1 VLTEA
6 CRRPAATGPARRR
19 AGVQAE
25 ADRGPRP
32 HSGAAPV
39 AVTAVGALAV
49 LTVSAALALS
59 GAGMLGVAVP
69 AARVPFGGAGPL
81 LAAAYAVP
89 LALVTLVSG
98 HLADRAGAA
107 RLLRVGLLALAGS
120 SILCS
125 LAWNLPSLLALRVL
139 QGAAA
144 GVLPATA
151 LALLLRTAPRRRL
164 GEALGVFAAGALLLP
179 AAAPLLGAALT
190 GQLGWRPPLAAEGAV
205 ALLAARAS
213 MALLPRSA
221 TGDPGR
227 LDLAG
232 LSSGVTGLLLGLLAL
247 GGGPWWGWG
256 SPLTVLLGLGGAA
269 ALAVFVL
276 VELSA
281 ERPLLDLRR
290 LCDPAAAA
298 GSLILAVLVTCLGA
312 GFLEAPSLLH
322 QAQGAGPLGA
332 WSALLGGLA
341 AAAALPLSGR
351 LCDRAGPRWPAAVG
365 LTLLA
370 DATYLLQLTG
380 PGTAG
385 WEVGALI
392 GLRGAGMGMAVAP
405 VLTMVLA
412 GIRAGA
418 ENRAAA
424 GVAMVLR
431 LPAATGLAVLA
442 GVTAAPRPVTAPGG
456 LDVASLPVLVA
467 WAPVRALLLVTAGVA
482 ALGVLLALR
491 LPTAPGDAS
500 RVDLAGLLA
509 ALTGSRRRE
518 LTLTGADA
526 RRPEAAAAAPTSR
539 PRRPRPAATA
549 RGAAR
554 PRTSR
559 SATAAPRAAKSP
571 ETPTAA
577 RPRRTGATAA
587 EAATPPAAPE
597 TRTAARPRRT
607 GATAAEAATPPAAPE
622 TRTAA
627 RPRRTGATAPEAPTP
642 PAAPQPPAAPPRPA
656 APAPA
661 RRRPPAAARQPAAT
675 APAPPARR
683 TPPRSPAAPA
693 RRRKA
698 ETGPAA

>member
-1 VLTEA
+1 MLTEA

-19 AGVQAE
+19 AGVRAE

-32 HSGAAPV
+32 HSGVAPV
-39 AVTAVGALAV
+39 AVTAAGALAV
-49 LTVSAALALS
+49 LTASAALALS

-69 AARVPFGGAGPL
+69 AARVPFGGGPL
-81 LAAAYAVP
+81 PAAAYAIP

-107 RLLRVGLLALAGS
+107 RLLRAGLLALAGS
-120 SILCS
+120 SLLCS
-125 LAWNLPSLLALRVL
+125 LAWNLPSLVALRVL

-144 GVLPATA
+144 GVLPGTA

-179 AAAPLLGAALT
+179 AAAPLLSAALA
-190 GQLGWRPPLAAEGAV
+190 GQIGWRPLLAGEGAV

-221 TGDPGR
+221 AGAPGR

-232 LSSGVTGLLLGLLAL
+232 LASGVAGLLLALLAL

-269 ALAVFVL
+269 ALAAFVL

-298 GSLILAVLVTCLGA
+298 ASLILAVLVACLGA

-332 WSALLGGLA
+332 WSALLAGLA
-341 AAAALPLSGR
+341 AAVALPLSGR

-365 LTLLA
+365 LSLLA

-380 PGTAG
+380 PRTAG
-385 WEVGALI
+385 WEVAALI
-392 GLRGAGMGMAVAP
+392 ALRGAGMGMALAP

-412 GIRAGA
+412 VIGAGA

-424 GVAMVLR
+424 AVATVLR

-442 GVTAAPRPVTAPGG
+442 GVTAAPRHVVVPG
-456 LDVASLPVLVA
+456 LDVASLPVLVP
-467 WAPVRALLLVTAGVA
+467 WAPVRALLLVTAGVGS
-482 ALGVLLALR
+482 LGVLLALR

-518 LTLTGADA
+518 LTLTDVDA
-526 RRPEAAAAAPTSR
+526 RLPEPPAAAGPAPR
-539 PRRPRPAATA
+539 PRRPRPPATARAATA
-549 RGAAR
+549 RTRA
-554 PRTSR
+554 SR

-571 ETPTAA
+571 
-577 RPRRTGATAA
+577 
-587 EAATPPAAPE
+587 AAPA
-597 TRTAARPRRT
+597 TRTAARPRRAA
-607 GATAAEAATPPAAPE
+607 ATAA
-622 TRTAA
+622 
-627 RPRRTGATAPEAPTP
+627 EAPTP
-642 PAAPQPPAAPPRPA
+642 PAAPATRTAARQRRAGVTAAEAPSPPAVPKPPAAPA
-656 APAPA
+656 TS
-661 RRRPPAAARQPAAT
+661 RRRLPAAAATQPAAT
-675 APAPPARR
+675 APATPARR
-683 TPPRSPAAPA
+683 TSA
-693 RRRKA
+693 RGPKA

>member
-1 VLTEA
+1 V
-6 CRRPAATGPARRR
+6 
-19 AGVQAE
+19 
-25 ADRGPRP
+25 
-32 HSGAAPV
+32 
-39 AVTAVGALAV
+39 V

-69 AARVPFGGAGPL
+69 AARVPFGGGGPL
-81 LAAAYAVP
+81 LAAAYAIP

-107 RLLRVGLLALAGS
+107 RLLRAGLLGLAGS
-120 SILCS
+120 SLLCS

-179 AAAPLLGAALT
+179 AAAPLLGAALA
-190 GQLGWRPPLAAEGAV
+190 GQLGWRPLLAAEGAV
-205 ALLAARAS
+205 ALLVARAS

-221 TGDPGR
+221 AGDPGR

-232 LSSGVTGLLLGLLAL
+232 LASGLAGLLLTLLAL
-247 GGGPWWGWG
+247 CGGPWWGWG

-269 ALAVFVL
+269 ALAGFVL

-332 WSALLGGLA
+332 WPALLGGLA

-380 PGTAG
+380 PGTAR
-385 WEVGALI
+385 WEVAALI
-392 GLRGAGMGMAVAP
+392 TLRGAGMGMALTP
-405 VLTMVLA
+405 VLTIVLA
-412 GIRAGA
+412 GIAAGA
-418 ENRAAA
+418 ENRGAA

-431 LPAATGLAVLA
+431 LPAVGGLAVLA
-442 GVTAAPRPVTAPGG
+442 GVTAPPRPVTVRG
-456 LDVASLPVLVA
+456 LDVTSLPVLVA
-467 WAPVRALLLVTAGVA
+467 WAPVRALLLVTAGVG
-482 ALGVLLALR
+482 ALGVLLAVR
-491 LPTAPGDAS
+491 LPTVPGDAS

-518 LTLTGADA
+518 LTLTGVGA
-526 RRPEAAAAAPTSR
+526 RRPEPPAPAAPTPR
-539 PRRPRPAATA
+539 PRRPRPPAKARAAA
-549 RGAAR
+549 PAAAA
-554 PRTSR
+554 PTRTSR
-559 SATAAPRAAKSP
+559 SAAAAPRAATSP
-571 ETPTAA
+571 AAPATRTA
-577 RPRRTGATAA
+577 RPRRTGTTVA
-587 EAATPPAAPE
+587 
-597 TRTAARPRRT
+597 
-607 GATAAEAATPPAAPE
+607 
-622 TRTAA
+622 
-627 RPRRTGATAPEAPTP
+627 EAPTP
-642 PAAPQPPAAPPRPA
+642 AAAPKPPAAARRRPAASAAPAAPAGPAPA

-661 RRRPPAAARQPAAT
+661 SRRRPAAAAKEPAAT
-675 APAPPARR
+675 APATPARR
-683 TPPRSPAAPA
+683 TPARPPAAAPA

>member
-1 VLTEA
+1 MLTEA

-32 HSGAAPV
+32 HSGVAPV

-69 AARVPFGGAGPL
+69 AARVPFGGGGPL
-81 LAAAYAVP
+81 LAAAYAIP

-107 RLLRVGLLALAGS
+107 RLLRIGLLALAGS
-120 SILCS
+120 SLLCS
-125 LAWNLPSLLALRVL
+125 LAWNLPSLVALRVL

-179 AAAPLLGAALT
+179 AAAPLLGAALA
-190 GQLGWRPPLAAEGAV
+190 GQLGWRPLLAAEGAV

-221 TGDPGR
+221 AGDPGR

-232 LSSGVTGLLLGLLAL
+232 LASGVAGLLLALLAL

-269 ALAVFVL
+269 ALAGFVL

-281 ERPLLDLRR
+281 DRPLLDLRG
-290 LCDPAAAA
+290 LCDPAAGA

-332 WSALLGGLA
+332 WSPLLGGLA

-365 LTLLA
+365 LSLLA

-385 WEVGALI
+385 WEVAALI
-392 GLRGAGMGMAVAP
+392 ALRGTGMGMALAP

-412 GIRAGA
+412 GIAAGA

-424 GVAMVLR
+424 AVAMVLR
-431 LPAATGLAVLA
+431 LPAASGLAVLA
-442 GVTAAPRPVTAPGG
+442 GVTAAARPLAVPG
-456 LDVASLPVLVA
+456 LDLASLPVLVA
-467 WAPVRALLLVTAGVA
+467 WAPVRALLLVTAGVGS
-482 ALGVLLALR
+482 LGVLLALR

-518 LTLTGADA
+518 LTLTGVDA
-526 RRPEAAAAAPTSR
+526 PRPEPPAAAPTPR
-539 PRRPRPAATA
+539 PRRPRPPAEASAAA
-549 RGAAR
+549 PAAAAR
-554 PRTSR
+554 TRTSR

-571 ETPTAA
+571 
-577 RPRRTGATAA
+577 
-587 EAATPPAAPE
+587 AAPA

-607 GATAAEAATPPAAPE
+607 GATAVEV
-622 TRTAA
+622 
-627 RPRRTGATAPEAPTP
+627 PTP
-642 PAAPQPPAAPPRPA
+642 PAAPKPPAVPRARQA
-656 APAPA
+656 APAPS
-661 RRRPPAAARQPAAT
+661 RRRPAAAREPAAT
-675 APAPPARR
+675 APATPARR
-683 TPPRSPAAPA
+683 TPARSPAAPA

-698 ETGPAA
+698 ENGPAA